1 MPNGITLDCKGLA
14 CPGPVMRCL
23 ELIEKD
29 APESFV
35 VLVDDAA
42 ARENVLRLLG
52 SKGYSVAT
60 AEAPDHAKLFATR
73 AGHVLSAGEAAAKAA
88 APATAPAAAP
98 ATAPVSDKVAVLIA
112 SEGIG
117 AGSDDL
123 GGKLMLNFLATLPE
137 LGPSLWRIILVNGGV
152 RLATTGHPGLE
163 KLAALAASGV
173 QVLVCGTCL
182 TYFDLMEA
190 KALGETTNMLD
201 VVTSLHLAGKVIRV

>member
-1 MPNGITLDCKGLA
+1 MSNDITLDCKGLA

-23 ELIEKD
+23 ELIEKH

-60 AEAPDHAKLFATR
+60 AEAPDHTKLFAAR
-73 AGHVLSAGEAAAKAA
+73 VGSGQAATPAATPDA
-88 APATAPAAAP
+88 APAVAPGG
-98 ATAPVSDKVAVLIA
+98 DRVAVLIA
-112 SEGIG
+112 SESIG
-117 AGSDDL
+117 AGSDEL

-137 LGPSLWRIILVNGGV
+137 LGPNLWRVILVNGGV
-152 RLATTGHPGLE
+152 KLATTGHPCLE
-163 KLAALAASGV
+163 KLAALAANGV

>member
-1 MPNGITLDCKGLA
+1 MPTDIILDCKGLA

-23 ELIEKD
+23 ELIEKH
-29 APESFV
+29 APEGFV
-35 VLVDDAA
+35 VLVDDPA

-52 SKGYSVAT
+52 AKGYSVAT
-60 AEAPDHAKLFATR
+60 AEAPDHTELFATR
-73 AGHVLSAGEAAAKAA
+73 AGHAPAATS
-88 APATAPAAAP
+88 PATAPAAKAAP
-98 ATAPVSDKVAVLIA
+98 GSDKVTVLIA
-112 SEGIG
+112 SESIG

-152 RLATTGHPGLE
+152 RLATTGHPCLE

-173 QVLVCGTCL
+173 HVLVCGTCL
-182 TYFDLMEA
+182 TYFDLMAA
-190 KALGETTNMLD
+190 KAVGETTNMLD

>member
-1 MPNGITLDCKGLA
+1 MSTDIILDCKGLA

-29 APESFV
+29 APEGFV
-35 VLVDDAA
+35 VLVDDPA

-60 AEAPDHAKLFATR
+60 AEAPDHTELFATR
-73 AGHVLSAGEAAAKAA
+73 AGHVLPAAKAA
-88 APATAPAAAP
+88 TAEGLAAA
-98 ATAPVSDKVAVLIA
+98 ATAPVSDKVTVLIA
-112 SEGIG
+112 SESIG

-137 LGPSLWRIILVNGGV
+137 LGASLWRIILVNGGV
-152 RLATTGHPGLE
+152 RLATTGHPCLE

-182 TYFDLMEA
+182 TYFDLMAA
-190 KALGETTNMLD
+190 KAVGETTNMLD

>member
-1 MPNGITLDCKGLA
+1 MSADIILDCKGLA

-23 ELIEKD
+23 ELIEKT
-29 APESFV
+29 APESFM
-35 VLVDDAA
+35 VLVDDPA

-60 AEAPDHAKLFATR
+60 AEAPDHTELFATR
-73 AGHVLSAGEAAAKAA
+73 AGHVLSAGEAAAQAA
-88 APATAPAAAP
+88 AAEVLAA
-98 ATAPVSDKVAVLIA
+98 APVSDKVTVLIA

-152 RLATTGHPGLE
+152 RLATTGHPCLE
-163 KLAALAASGV
+163 KLAALAANGV

-182 TYFDLMEA
+182 TYFDLMAA
-190 KALGETTNMLD
+190 KAVGETTNMLD
-201 VVTSLHLAGKVIRV
+201 VVTSLQMAGKVIRV